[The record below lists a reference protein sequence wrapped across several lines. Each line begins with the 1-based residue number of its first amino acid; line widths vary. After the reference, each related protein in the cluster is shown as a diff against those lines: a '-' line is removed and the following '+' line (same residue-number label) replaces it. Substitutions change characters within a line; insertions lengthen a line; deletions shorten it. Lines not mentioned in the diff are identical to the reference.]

1 MGRINQEIVE
11 FAFSPKTT
19 QTYEL
24 SLLVGADSIYYLV
37 NDAQLNVLA
46 LKSFH
51 FDHRRE
57 KSATAHLKA
66 VFIEDEMLK
75 LPFRATKIVFTT
87 PHFTLV
93 PTKFYDDKSRL
104 AYFENLTTLN
114 GKEHFDV
121 DIIKNIESHNVYL
134 VENELVDA
142 LKATFPQ
149 AHYYHYMTPLIQGY
163 QKVATSRQGRQM
175 FANVRD
181 GQVQVLFF
189 DSKDLVFANSFP
201 YRTSQDLVYFIL
213 NVYEQFKLNPE
224 VTPLSISGSLTEDS
238 DIFKVIYRYI
248 RYINFVNTPPYFRFG
263 QQFTGI
269 PQHFYFD
276 LFSIKL
282 CGDAIDQ

>member
-11 FAFSPKTT
+11 FAFSSKAT

-24 SLLVGADSIYYLV
+24 SLLVGADSVYYLV

-57 KSATAHLKA
+57 KSASVNLKS

-75 LPFRATKIVFTT
+75 LPYNVTKIVFTT

-93 PTKFYDDKSRL
+93 PTKFYDDKSRMT
-104 AYFENLTTLN
+104 YFDNLTSVSGQEQL
-114 GKEHFDV
+114 ECDV
-121 DIIKNIESHNVYL
+121 IKSIESNNVYL
-134 VENELVDA
+134 VDSALVA
-142 LKATFPQ
+142 AMKSTFPQ
-149 AHYYHYMTPLIQGY
+149 AQQHHYMTALIQGF
-163 QKVATSRQGRQM
+163 QKIAARRDGHQV
-175 FANVRD
+175 FANIRD

-189 DSKDLVFANSFP
+189 DGKDLVFANSFP
-201 YRTSQDLVYFIL
+201 FRTPQDLVYFIL
-213 NVYEQFKLNPE
+213 NVYEQFKLSPE

-238 DIFKVIYRYI
+238 DIFKFIYRYV
-248 RYINFVNTPPYFRFG
+248 RYINFVGTPPYFRFG

-276 LFSIKL
+276 LFSVKL
-282 CGDAIDQ
+282 CE

>member
-104 AYFENLTTLN
+104 AYFENLTILN

-163 QKVATSRQGRQM
+163 QKVATSREGRQM

-181 GQVQVLFF
+181 GHVQVLFF
-189 DSKDLVFANSFP
+189 DGKDLVFANSFP

-224 VTPLSISGSLTEDS
+224 MTPLSISGSLTEDS

-248 RYINFVNTPPYFRFG
+248 RYISFVNTPPYFRFG

-282 CGDAIDQ
+282 CE

>member
-11 FAFSPKTT
+11 FAFATTAT

-75 LPFRATKIVFTT
+75 LPFRTTKIVFTT

-93 PTKFYDDKSRL
+93 PTKFYDAKSRL
-104 AYFENLTTLN
+104 AYFENLTTLD
-114 GKEHFDV
+114 GEEHFDV

-134 VENELVDA
+134 VENALVAA
-142 LKATFPQ
+142 LRTTFPQ
-149 AHYYHYMTPLIQGY
+149 AHYYHYMTPLIKGY
-163 QKVATSRQGRQM
+163 QKMATYRDGHQM

-189 DSKDLVFANSFP
+189 DNQDLVFANSFP
-201 YRTSQDLVYFIL
+201 YKTSQDLVYFIL

-238 DIFKVIYRYI
+238 DIFKVLYRYI
-248 RYINFVNTPPYFRFG
+248 RYISFVNTPSYFRFG

-282 CGDAIDQ
+282 CD

>member
-11 FAFSPKTT
+11 FAFSTKAT

-24 SLLVGADSIYYLV
+24 SLLVGADSVYYLV

-57 KSATAHLKA
+57 KSATLNLKS

-75 LPFRATKIVFTT
+75 LPYHSTKIVFTT
-87 PHFTLV
+87 PHFTLI
-93 PTKFYDDKSRL
+93 PSKFYDNKSRL
-104 AYFENLTTLN
+104 AYFDNLTSLS
-114 GKEHFDV
+114 GKEQFAF
-121 DIIKNIESHNVYL
+121 DIIKNIESHNIYL
-134 VENELVDA
+134 VDSDLIAAMNS
-142 LKATFPQ
+142 TFPQ
-149 AHYYHYMTPLIQGY
+149 AQHYHYMTALMQGY
-163 QKVATSRQGRQM
+163 QKIAARRDGHQV
-175 FANVRD
+175 FANIRD

-189 DSKDLVFANSFP
+189 DGKDLVFANSFP
-201 YRTSQDLVYFIL
+201 YRTPQDLVYFIL
-213 NVYEQFKLNPE
+213 NIYEQFKLSPE

-238 DIFKVIYRYI
+238 DIFKFIYRYV
-248 RYINFVNTPPYFRFG
+248 RYINFVNTPQYFRFG

-282 CGDAIDQ
+282 CE

>member
-11 FAFSPKTT
+11 FAFSTKTT

-24 SLLVGADSIYYLV
+24 SILVGADSIYYLV

-51 FDHRRE
+51 FDHQRE
-57 KSATAHLKA
+57 KPATAHLKG

-75 LPFRATKIVFTT
+75 LPFRTTKIVFTS

-93 PTKFYDDKSRL
+93 PTKFYDEKSRL
-104 AYFENLTTLN
+104 AYFENLTTLE
-114 GKEHFDV
+114 GKEHFDL
-121 DIIKNIESHNVYL
+121 DIIKSMGLHNVYL
-134 VENELVDA
+134 VDNSLVNI
-142 LKATFPQ
+142 LQATFPHRQ
-149 AHYYHYMTPLIQGY
+149 YHHYMTPLILGY
-163 QKVATSRQGRQM
+163 QKIATHRNGHQV

-189 DSKDLVFANSFP
+189 DGKNLIFANSFP
-201 YRTSQDLVYFIL
+201 FKTSQDFAYFIL
-213 NVYEQFKLNPE
+213 NVYEQFKLSAE
-224 VTPLSISGSLTEDS
+224 TTPLSISGSLTEDS
-238 DIFKVIYRYI
+238 DLFKVIYRYI
-248 RYINFVNTPPYFRFG
+248 RYIGFVNTPSYFRFG

-282 CGDAIDQ
+282 CD

>member
-11 FAFSPKTT
+11 FAFSPNTT

-57 KSATAHLKA
+57 KSATAHLNA

-75 LPFRATKIVFTT
+75 LPYRTTKIVFTT

-93 PTKFYDDKSRL
+93 PSKFYDSKSRL
-104 AYFENLTTLN
+104 AYFENITTLN
-114 GKEHFDV
+114 GQEHFDV

-134 VENELVDA
+134 VENALVDA

-149 AHYYHYMTPLIQGY
+149 AHYHHYMTPLIQGY
-163 QKVATSRQGRQM
+163 QKVATNREGRQV

-189 DSKDLVFANSFP
+189 DGQDLVFANSFP
-201 YRTSQDLVYFIL
+201 YKTSQDLVYFIL

-248 RYINFVNTPPYFRFG
+248 RYISFVNTPPYFRFG

-282 CGDAIDQ
+282 CE

>member
-11 FAFSPKTT
+11 FAYSSKAT
-19 QTYEL
+19 QTYQL
-24 SLLVGADSIYYLV
+24 SILVGADSVYYLV

-57 KSATAHLKA
+57 KSSIVNLKA

-75 LPFRATKIVFTT
+75 LPYSATKIAFTT
-87 PHFTLV
+87 PHFTLI

-104 AYFENLTTLN
+104 AYFENLTTTN
-114 GKEHFDV
+114 GHEQFETDA
-121 DIIKNIESHNVYL
+121 IKNIDSNNVYL
-134 VENELVDA
+134 VEKMLLEA
-142 LKATFPQ
+142 TKSTFPKAQ
-149 AHYYHYMTPLIQGY
+149 HYHYMTPMIQGF
-163 QKVATSRQGRQM
+163 QKIAARRDGHQM
-175 FANVRD
+175 FANIRD

-189 DSKDLVFANSFP
+189 DGKDLVFANSFP
-201 YRTSQDLVYFIL
+201 FRTPQDLVYFIL
-213 NVYEQFKLNPE
+213 NVYEQFKLSPE

-238 DIFKVIYRYI
+238 DIFKFIYRYV
-248 RYINFVNTPPYFRFG
+248 RYISFVSMPPYFRFG

-282 CGDAIDQ
+282 CE

>member
-11 FAFSPKTT
+11 FAFSPKAT

-24 SLLVGADSIYYLV
+24 SLLVGADSVYYLV

-51 FDHRRE
+51 FDHRRD
-57 KSATAHLKA
+57 KNASVNLKA

-75 LPFRATKIVFTT
+75 LPYSVTKIVFTT
-87 PHFTLV
+87 PHFTLI
-93 PTKFYDDKSRL
+93 PTKFYEDKSRMT
-104 AYFENLTTLN
+104 YFDNLTSLS
-114 GKEHFDV
+114 GQDQLECDV
-121 DIIKNIESHNVYL
+121 IKSIESNNVYL
-134 VENELVDA
+134 VDSALVA
-142 LKATFPQ
+142 AMKSTFPHAQ
-149 AHYYHYMTPLIQGY
+149 QHHYMTALIQGF
-163 QKVATSRQGRQM
+163 QKIAARRDGHQV
-175 FANVRD
+175 FANIRD

-201 YRTSQDLVYFIL
+201 FRTPQDLVYFIL
-213 NVYEQFKLNPE
+213 NVYEQFKLSPE

-238 DIFKVIYRYI
+238 DIFKFIYRYV
-248 RYINFVNTPPYFRFG
+248 RYINFVGTPPYFRFG

-282 CGDAIDQ
+282 CE

>member
-51 FDHRRE
+51 FDHRSE

-149 AHYYHYMTPLIQGY
+149 AQYYHYMTPLIQGY
-163 QKVATSRQGRQM
+163 QKVATSREGRQM

-181 GQVQVLFF
+181 GHVQVLFF
-189 DSKDLVFANSFP
+189 DGKDLVFANSFL

-224 VTPLSISGSLTEDS
+224 MTPLSISGSLTEDS

-248 RYINFVNTPPYFRFG
+248 RYISFVNTPPYFRFG

-282 CGDAIDQ
+282 CE